1 MAMSLSSLRI
11 PSVSHATD
19 AFGEEKGLLICRPDR
34 SCAPF
39 FTIPEGCY
47 ALVTDAGADID
58 YSDGQAVWPAGFHM
72 GLPWRLRV
80 SNLVTKQNVVFD
92 MPVKGCITR
101 DNVTVEIDVAIV
113 FRIMGDTTKAR
124 DNTRGHILVRKF
136 VHEVGA
142 RGLEQQLRGA
152 QEEEVRALAR
162 TMKHTEVYG
171 LRNKGTR
178 DTIKGTLATMEA
190 GGEEAHGLH
199 VTPLG
204 TPPPDE
210 AATLEGQYD
219 EQDASNAVASSTK
232 GSDHCLKMKNSLNR
246 QFQPQGVM
254 ITAVIIKN
262 VALPPNI
269 AEQMTGKT
277 LVISSVAEQKMNQ
290 QYDMQQIVYDQEV
303 DTLNQAHAEQR
314 EEEKQNSE
322 QKMNEVQIR
331 LGKLK
336 AEAKKTEMHIG
347 EADSVAVRQIEAD
360 VALQTSR
367 LKNSQDAA
375 VTEMRA
381 KSQRT
386 AAKLRA
392 ETGAFVTEKA
402 SEASLEV
409 TKNNADATAILAEA
423 EGICAPMLEAMK
435 THTTDNKRVEVMK
448 SLSDNP
454 DLVISS
460 SSSEEVNAMMMCD
473 AVLTNT
479 EPGKPLSRSQV
490 LAELVMLQ
498 KGSRVYMGHDMA
510 TAA

>member
-1 MAMSLSSLRI
+1 
-11 PSVSHATD
+11 
-19 AFGEEKGLLICRPDR
+19 
-34 SCAPF
+34 
-39 FTIPEGCY
+39 
-47 ALVTDAGADID
+47 
-58 YSDGQAVWPAGFHM
+58 M
-72 GLPWRLRV
+72 GMPWRLKV

-92 MPVKGCITR
+92 LPVKGCTTK

-113 FRIMGDTTKAR
+113 FRIMGDKEKNE
-124 DNTRGHILVRKF
+124 DPGLVRKF

-152 QEEEVRALAR
+152 QEEEVRGLAR

-171 LRNKGTR
+171 LRNRGTR

-190 GGEEAHGLH
+190 GGEDGHGIH
-199 VTPLG
+199 ATPAG
-204 TPPPDE
+204 TPPPMDD

-219 EQDASNAVASSTK
+219 ETDATNAVTSSTK

-246 QFQPQGVM
+246 QFQPQGVQ

-262 VALPPNI
+262 VTLPPNI
-269 AEQMTGKT
+269 SEQMAGKT
-277 LVISSVAEQKMNQ
+277 LVISSQAEQKMNQ

-303 DTLNQAHAEQR
+303 DTLNQAHEEQR

-336 AEAKKTEMHIG
+336 AEARKTKMNIE
-347 EADSVAVRQIEAD
+347 EEDSVVVRQIEAD

-367 LKNSQDAA
+367 LRNSQDAT

-381 KSQRT
+381 KSERT
-386 AAKLRA
+386 AARLRA
-392 ETGAFVTEKA
+392 ETQAFVTEKA
-402 SEASLEV
+402 SEASLAV
-409 TKNNADATAILAEA
+409 TQNKAECTALLANA
-423 EGICAPMLEAMK
+423 EGIAAPMLEAVK
-435 THTTDNKRVEVMK
+435 TFETDIKRVEVVE
-448 SLSDNP
+448 SLSKNP

-460 SSSEEVNAMMMCD
+460 SSNDEVNAMMMCD
-473 AVLTNT
+473 AVLTNVQ
-479 EPGKPLSRSQV
+479 PGKPLNRSQV

-498 KGSRVYMGHDMA
+498 KGSRVYMGHEMG
-510 TAA
+510 AAA

>member
-1 MAMSLSSLRI
+1 MAMSLSSLSI

-19 AFGEEKGLLICRPDR
+19 AFGEEKGLLICRPNR

-58 YSDGQAVWPAGFHM
+58 YADGQAVWPAGFHT
-72 GLPWRLRV
+72 GLPWRKV

-113 FRIMGDTTKAR
+113 FRIMGDKTKAR
-124 DNTRGHILVRKF
+124 EHPSLVRKF

-178 DTIKGTLATMEA
+178 DAIKGTLASMEA

-199 VTPLG
+199 ATPMG

-232 GSDHCLKMKNSLNR
+232 GSDHCLKMKDSLNR

-254 ITAVIIKN
+254 VTAVIIKN

-314 EEEKQNSE
+314 EEEKQNSD
-322 QKMNEVQIR
+322 QKINEVQIR

-360 VALQTSR
+360 FALQTSR

-381 KSQRT
+381 KSERT

-392 ETGAFVTEKA
+392 ETEAFVTEKA

-409 TKNNADATAILAEA
+409 TKNKAECTAILAEA
-423 EGICAPMLEAMK
+423 EGISAPMLEAVK
-435 THTTDNKRVEVMK
+435 TYTTDNKRVEVIK
-448 SLSDNP
+448 SLADNP

-460 SSSEEVNAMMMCD
+460 SSNEEVNAMMMCD
-473 AVLTNT
+473 AVLTNVQ
-479 EPGKPLSRSQV
+479 PGRPLNRSQV

>member
-1 MAMSLSSLRI
+1 MALSLTSLDI
-11 PSVSHATD
+11 PSVAYATD
-19 AFGEEKGLLICRPDR
+19 AFGEAKGLLICRPAR
-34 SCAPF
+34 SCTPF

-47 ALVTDAGADID
+47 ALVTDAGADLD

-72 GLPWRLRV
+72 GMPWRLKV
-80 SNLVTKQNVVFD
+80 SYLVTKQNVVFD
-92 MPVKGCITR
+92 MPVKGCTTR

-113 FRIMGDTTKAR
+113 FRIMGDTAKQE
-124 DNTRGHILVRKF
+124 DPDLVRKF

-171 LRNKGTR
+171 LRNRGTR
-178 DTIKGTLATMEA
+178 GTIKGTLATMEA
-190 GGEEAHGLH
+190 GGEDGHGMN
-199 VTPLG
+199 VTPAG
-204 TPPPDE
+204 TPCPSDE
-210 AATLEGQYD
+210 AATLEGQHD
-219 EQDASNAVASSTK
+219 EEDASNAVNSSAK
-232 GSDHCLKMKNSLNR
+232 GSDHCEKMKSSLNR

-262 VALPPNI
+262 VTLPPNI
-269 AEQMTGKT
+269 SEQMSGKT

-303 DTLNQAHAEQR
+303 DTLNQAHEEQR

-336 AEAKKTEMHIG
+336 ALASKTKMNIE

-367 LKNSQDAA
+367 LRNSQDAT

-381 KSQRT
+381 KSERT
-386 AAKLRA
+386 AARLRA
-392 ETGAFVTEKA
+392 ETQAFATEKA
-402 SEASLEV
+402 SEASLTV
-409 TKNNADATAILAEA
+409 TQSNAESTAVLAEA
-423 EGICAPMLEAMK
+423 EGVAAPMLAAVK
-435 THTTDNKRVEVMK
+435 TFQTDVKRLDVVQ
-448 SLSDNP
+448 SLSNNP

-460 SSSEEVNAMMMCD
+460 SSNDEVNTMMMCD
-473 AVLTNT
+473 AVLTNVQ
-479 EPGKPLSRSQV
+479 PGKPLNRSQV